1 MCVLSLAH
9 SSTPAHT
16 RAHDLT
22 HTSHT
27 HAHLTRKQGNSATGA
42 EKDATLVTGKRLRV
56 PLFLNEGD
64 VVEVDTRDG
73 KYLKRIS
80 S

>member
-1 MCVLSLAH
+1 M
-9 SSTPAHT
+9 
-16 RAHDLT
+16 
-22 HTSHT
+22 
-27 HAHLTRKQGNSATGA
+27 TRKQGNSATGA